1 MALIVVKRGRPQGGR
16 AVFIPLIDR
25 AIELET
31 RIPMID
37 IMHSNHHQSIELALS
52 FPNHHSLPSYDHY
65 KPRYGGLGEFG
76 RKGYC
81 TGRYEK
87 VVGNDIRPALGEFK
101 EQLTDALR
109 EEGAI
114 AKKEEE

>member
-1 MALIVVKRGRPQGGR
+1 
-16 AVFIPLIDR
+16 
-25 AIELET
+25 
-31 RIPMID
+31 MIW
-37 IMHSNHHQSIELALS
+37 
-52 FPNHHSLPSYDHY
+52 
-65 KPRYGGLGEFG
+65 

-114 AKKEEE
+114 AKKEEEGALLGFLRTGYNLYAIRNN